1 MDKNASYPRAI
12 VHFDGDSFFASVEQ
26 SKDWRLRGK
35 PVVTGGER
43 GAVTSLSVEAKK
55 LGAHRGMPMQE
66 IRRVCPEVIV
76 LAGDYTAYS
85 IYAKRMYAIAKT
97 FTPLVEE
104 YSIDECFADITGL
117 EEVHGMSYEEIA
129 RAIKAKLEESL
140 GITFGVG
147 LAPTK
152 TLAKVASKR
161 NKPAG
166 FTPLPMQKIEEILS
180 DTEIYDI
187 WGLGGAS
194 GNRLR
199 SLGVFSAFD
208 YTQKTDAWLS
218 EHGFVKPQRDTWLEL
233 KGYPVLGLSSGTH
246 AKPHS
251 VMVTRTF
258 SPPSTDREYIFSQLS
273 KNVEAACAKVRR
285 AGMKARALSFYLKT
299 QEFTYHSVQLDL
311 PTALDTPP
319 LILASIRA
327 RFNEVYASGIP
338 YRASGVTLRAL
349 ETEHSITPD
358 LFGAFVSENFKSGTF
373 RALDAVNKKYG
384 RTTMYLGSSMRAL
397 TQREASYRSRVVH
410 AFLPTGA
417 SRRKSLNIPF
427 LGAVH

>member
-1 MDKNASYPRAI
+1 MSSSDSYPHAI

-85 IYAKRMYAIAKT
+85 IYAQRMYRIARA

-117 EEVHGMSYEEIA
+117 EEQLGMSYEEIA
-129 RAIKAKLEESL
+129 RAIKDKLEESL

-147 LAPTK
+147 LSTSK
-152 TLAKVASKR
+152 TLSKVASKR

-166 FTPLPMQKIEEILS
+166 FTPLPKEKIEEVLA

-187 WGLGGAS
+187 WGLGGMS

-199 SLGVFSAFD
+199 SLGVFSALD
-208 YTQKTDAWLS
+208 YIQKSDAWLK
-218 EHGFVKPQRDTWLEL
+218 EHSFVKPQRDTWLEL
-233 KGYPVLGLSSGTH
+233 QGYSVLGLSVEHHS
-246 AKPHS
+246 KPQS

-258 SPPSTDREYIFSQLS
+258 TPPSTDREYIFSQLS
-273 KNVEAACAKVRR
+273 KNVEAACAKIRR
-285 AGMKARALSFYLKT
+285 SGMKADALSFYLKT
-299 QEFTYHSVQLDL
+299 QEFTYHGVQLEF
-311 PTALDTPP
+311 PTSLDTPP
-319 LILASIRA
+319 RMLECINE
-327 RFNEVYASGIP
+327 RFDEVYATDIP
-338 YRASGVTLRAL
+338 YRASGVTLRSL
-349 ETEHSITPD
+349 KTEGAVTPD
-358 LFGAFVSENFKSGTF
+358 LFGMFVEEDGKRETF
-373 RALDAVNKKYG
+373 RVLDSVNKKYG
-384 RTTMYLGSSMRAL
+384 RNTMYLGSSMNAL
-397 TQREASYRSRVVH
+397 LQPQAKYRKKVAH
-410 AFLPTGA
+410 AFLPATKDGK
-417 SRRKSLNIPF
+417 KSLNIPY
-427 LGAVH
+427 LGTVR